1 MDDVNKSLSQEV
13 QFELMKED
21 MKQIKEFLKL
31 IVSLKDSVLLIQE
44 DVKGNKEFKR
54 SFADNVEK
62 IVNNYINNVKNFKS
76 LQTISDDRIKNYIV
90 STDFTDIINK
100 MVEAKVKM
108 DVKDNKSD
116 LHTNINDVILNWSET
131 REKKLFLKI
140 FSWLFGSLST
150 LIVVYQIWIGGK

>member
-1 MDDVNKSLSQEV
+1 MEDIDKALAKEL

-54 SFADNVEK
+54 HFSDNVEK
-62 IVNNYINNVKNFKS
+62 IVSNYISNVKNFKS
-76 LQTISDDRIKNYIV
+76 LQEISDDRIKNYIM
-90 STDFTDIINK
+90 SNDFIEVINK
-100 MVEAKVKM
+100 IAEAKVKM
-108 DVKDNKSD
+108 DIKDNKSE
-116 LHTNINDVILNWSET
+116 LYTNINDVISNWALT
-131 REKKLFLKI
+131 REKKLFIKI

-150 LIVVYQIWIGGK
+150 LIVVYQMMIGE